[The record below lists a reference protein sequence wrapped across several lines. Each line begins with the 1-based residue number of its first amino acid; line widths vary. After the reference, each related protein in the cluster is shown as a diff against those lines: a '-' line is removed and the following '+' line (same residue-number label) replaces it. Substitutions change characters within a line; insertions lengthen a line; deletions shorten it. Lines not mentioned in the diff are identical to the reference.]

1 MKPLRQSGPTNTVS
15 GFSSKDLFYSSHQ
28 TAKKSSEFD
37 IFSPRESP
45 RNESHRDSNKSHP
58 VANTR
63 ELAKVKFENNKKDL
77 EPWLNLNKTGPK
89 IIPQII
95 GLLPNGEYRKVPT
108 EKKAIRRKD
117 EKREFLHKLK
127 PAQSDGISSES
138 VKSPKKDEDNIL
150 NMSIF
155 LDLTADNGG
164 TSNDVKNKMINIT
177 QEIKSVQKNLKN
189 KFKNCPEVEGIVTQE
204 IFDQCRDI
212 YENNQ
217 VYYQQKFEDNKITK
231 EVFSE
236 KVSILEEWFICI
248 IEPKPNPSKIEKN
261 IYEQEV
267 EDWLEREHDKLK
279 NLYSCYCDPDIHEYL
294 IKPSKEFHDYIL
306 QCHKQIHI

>member
-1 MKPLRQSGPTNTVS
+1 MKPLRHTRDTARETRGVRFSS
-15 GFSSKDLFYSSHQ
+15 DASDFSSKDLFYSSQ
-28 TAKKSSEFD
+28 TIKKSSDFD
-37 IFSPRESP
+37 VFSTQDFTKSPRQNNTPS
-45 RNESHRDSNKSHP
+45 RNSLKTKE
-58 VANTR
+58 
-63 ELAKVKFENNKKDL
+63 ENNKKDL

-89 IIPQII
+89 IVPQII

-108 EKKAIRRKD
+108 EKRAIRRKD
-117 EKREFLHKLK
+117 EKKEFLHKLK
-127 PAQSDGISSES
+127 PAQSDGLDSD
-138 VKSPKKDEDNIL
+138 KKDIL

-204 IFDQCRDI
+204 VFDQCRDI

-248 IEPKPNPSKIEKN
+248 IEPKPLNPLTPLRGSSEV
-261 IYEQEV
+261 YEQEV

-279 NLYSCYCDPDIHEYL
+279 NLYSSYCDPDIHEYL

-306 QCHKQIHI
+306 QCHKQMHI